1 MLDSFT
7 LLYKI
12 FSDQKKKIMSSLEY
26 GEWVGD
32 SSQSNTLDLDN
43 PVFYLNSPFLK
54 TIAFKV
60 LQASIPFSYY
70 TINTANNTF
79 LLKVGASTSTV
90 TLTPGN
96 YNIVNFIPMLQAALN
111 AASTSLDSAAYT
123 VTFDTT
129 TSKLTITSSISNNFS
144 FVFDVSGTDPYGI
157 HNPRTILGFPTG
169 TTTASGTVLTA
180 PYVINLTGPNYLYL
194 CSSYLGGYNGDSLT
208 LGNEGS
214 SGSVIAK
221 IEVNTNPGGTITYQD
236 PDTLHYFSF
245 NSSVTI
251 ERIDLFL
258 AIGAQNSMLLPISL
272 NGRPFDVKLGFVTES
287 DSSSTS
293 FSGTT
298 NKTIRAGPL

>member
-1 MLDSFT
+1 MT
-7 LLYKI
+7 
-12 FSDQKKKIMSSLEY
+12 SLQY

-32 SSQSNTLDLDN
+32 SSQSNTTDLDN
-43 PVFYLNSPFLK
+43 PIFYLNSPFLK

-70 TINTANNTF
+70 IINSSNNTF

-90 TLTPGN
+90 TLIPGN
-96 YNIVNFIPMLQAALN
+96 YNIVNFIPMIQAALN

-129 TSKLTITSSISNNFS
+129 TSKLTFTSSISNNFS
-144 FVFDVSGTDPYGI
+144 FVFDPTATDPFGLK
-157 HNPRTILGFPTG
+157 NPRTILGFPTG
-169 TTTASGTVLTA
+169 TSTATGTTLIA

-208 LGNEGS
+208 IGNEGS
-214 SGSVIAK
+214 SGAVIAK

-236 PDTLHYFSF
+236 PDTLHYFSL
-245 NSSVTI
+245 NSSVSI

-258 AIGAQNSMLLPISL
+258 AIGAQNSVLLPISL

-287 DSSSTS
+287 DSLSTGVPAS
-293 FSGTT
+293 T
-298 NKTIRAGPL
+298 NRSIASGPL

>member
-1 MLDSFT
+1 MT
-7 LLYKI
+7 
-12 FSDQKKKIMSSLEY
+12 SLEY
-26 GEWVGD
+26 GEWIAD
-32 SSQSNTLDLDN
+32 SSQSNNTNLDN
-43 PVFYLNSPFLK
+43 PVFYLNSPFPK

-70 TINTANNTF
+70 TINAANNTF
-79 LLKVGASTSTV
+79 TLKIGASSAIV

-111 AASTSLDSAAYT
+111 AASASLDSAAYT

-129 TSKLTITSSISNNFS
+129 TSKLTFTSSISNNFS
-144 FVFDVSGTDPYGI
+144 FIFDLPGTDPFGLR
-157 HNPRTILGFPTG
+157 NPRTVLGFPTG
-169 TTTASGTVLTA
+169 TSTATGTTLVA

-208 LGNEGS
+208 IGNEGS

-236 PDTLHYFSF
+236 SDTLHYFSL
-245 NSSVTI
+245 NAAVTI

-258 AIGAQNSMLLPISL
+258 AIGAANSVLLPIAL

-287 DSSSTS
+287 NSSQQGIPGSTNR
-293 FSGTT
+293 TL
-298 NKTIRAGPL
+298 RPGPL